1 MSLYNSR
8 RLSSSQN
15 DWVSLSSPWIQ
26 PSHNHNLF
34 HPYNIYPQQIE
45 THCPTLHHPRS
56 HLIYVIFSADSSTPL
71 SCPDIF
77 RVIGSSLMTYLRAR
91 WMLIHFYISTDIQ
104 LKHSHTINHI
114 QKQPN
119 SLSCWWILPHTPPFT
134 LTLPQHN
141 SLSTSRWLHYV
152 AHILHHSYVHLFHSL
167 FIRLMW
173 TTFTRHPYCSEHLH
187 KHPSHTFNH
196 SQSLTITPISTTQ
209 TLPNIRHTIHLSR

>member
-114 QKQPN
+114 
-119 SLSCWWILPHTPPFT
+119 SLSCLWILPHTPPFT
-134 LTLPQHN
+134 ISPLQMDTLCPTQNHPPFQKSLAQTPQRH
-141 SLSTSRWLHYV
+141 SHFQMSPIHIAPSTTLWSSSIPFIVHPIDLNH
-152 AHILHHSYVHLFHSL
+152 LHHSFLSL
-167 FIRLMW
+167 
-173 TTFTRHPYCSEHLH
+173 
-187 KHPSHTFNH
+187 
-196 SQSLTITPISTTQ
+196 
-209 TLPNIRHTIHLSR
+209 